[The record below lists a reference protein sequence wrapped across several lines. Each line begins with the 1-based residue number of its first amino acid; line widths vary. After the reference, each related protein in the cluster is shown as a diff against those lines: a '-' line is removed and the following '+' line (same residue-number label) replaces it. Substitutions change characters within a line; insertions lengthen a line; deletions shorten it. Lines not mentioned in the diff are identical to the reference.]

1 MKCCCKTWCVGASAA
16 VLGLAT
22 AGGWALLRN
31 KPAPAIPDIQPAA
44 VAHASPKQVLAGTL
58 ERLHR
63 EALAH
68 FHADPANGYKRMP
81 PVYEKV
87 AKEWKTPWFS
97 PGDLDNEEPIPFA
110 KDMKHIHDGS
120 MKDFLSTKPPVA
132 NDSQQPPTVI
142 WQNGKFDKGQK
153 VWEAKSIDLIGL
165 LKSPEPMVYV
175 SEKIQDA
182 DGQDQPPTR
191 MLDPFEQAGLQ
202 ALTKGENLF
211 GRSRDGVIRLLGAV
225 RAEAS
230 CVKCHRDK
238 KEGDLLGAFSYVVRE
253 AEYAQ
258 VPFGGKRAAPIPKKA
273 AELAP

>member
-1 MKCCCKTWCVGASAA
+1 MKCCKIWCVGASVA

-22 AGGWALLRN
+22 AGGWYLLRP
-31 KPAPAIPDIQPAA
+31 KPAPVVPDSEPAP
-44 VAHASPKQVLAGTL
+44 VAHATPKQVLAGTL

-68 FHADPANGYKRMP
+68 FHADPANGHRRMP
-81 PVYEKV
+81 PVFEKV

-97 PGDLDNEEPIPFA
+97 PGDLEKDEPIPFS
-110 KDMKHIHDGS
+110 KDMKHIHDTS
-120 MKDFLSTKPPVA
+120 VNDFLSPKPTVA
-132 NDSQQPPTVI
+132 NDGQQPAVFWPI
-142 WQNGKFDKGQK
+142 GKFDKEQK
-153 VWEAKSIDLIGL
+153 VWEAKSVDLIGL
-165 LKSPEPMVYV
+165 LKNPEPVVYD
-175 SEKIQDA
+175 SERMTDM
-182 DGQDQPPTR
+182 DDPDHPPTR
-191 MLDPFEQAGLQ
+191 LLDPFEQAGLQ

-253 AEYAQ
+253 AQYAQ
-258 VPFGGKRAAPIPKKA
+258 VPFGAGRSPGPIHKNNAGTIP
-273 AELAP
+273 